1 MLESKIQT
9 SIKNHLQK
17 KGWFITKLIQTST
30 NGIPD
35 LLCLKDGRVVFLEIK
50 QPGKNPTELQLFRIE
65 QLKKNGFETI
75 VATSKKDIEHL

>member
-9 SIKNHLQK
+9 SIKNHMQN

-35 LLCLKDGRVVFLEIK
+35 LLCLKEGRAIFLEIK
-50 QPGKNPTELQLFRIE
+50 QPGHKPTPLQEFRIT